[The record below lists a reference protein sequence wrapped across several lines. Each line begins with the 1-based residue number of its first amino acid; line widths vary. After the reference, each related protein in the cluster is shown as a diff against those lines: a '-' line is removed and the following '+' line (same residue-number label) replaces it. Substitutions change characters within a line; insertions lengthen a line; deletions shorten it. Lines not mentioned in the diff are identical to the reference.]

1 MKRMYTCFLCTSNV
15 IYVIAVDS
23 VCAINLPGNVISS
36 RIGCS
41 SFSLSNRGG
50 SQSQQG
56 WAKYCL
62 PTQFWKSW
70 KYVFSWFFSSPFP
83 PTDVY
88 FHMFQVLLRQIV
100 VNLTE
105 NAIRKPPQTVPS
117 LPYLQWN
124 MFLFSKVEKVR
135 QNEEKLKHHCAKFTF
150 SPLIVFIFFVISH
163 CSFFT
168 SWNQDL
174 LTHLK
179 DINCGMSSDPRRS
192 TSLPYQRTI
201 YGFVPNPIL
210 PFLPGISRHNW
221 HDRPDTV

>member
-1 MKRMYTCFLCTSNV
+1 MTWTAF
-15 IYVIAVDS
+15 
-23 VCAINLPGNVISS
+23 AIL
-36 RIGCS
+36 
-41 SFSLSNRGG
+41 
-50 SQSQQG
+50 
-56 WAKYCL
+56 AM
-62 PTQFWKSW
+62 
-70 KYVFSWFFSSPFP
+70 FP
-83 PTDVY
+83 SINVY

-168 SWNQDL
+168 TWNQDL

-179 DINCGMSSDPRRS
+179 RHQLRNVVGSQKKYLFALSENHSWICPKSYSAFSSRYLKAQL
-192 TSLPYQRTI
+192 T
-201 YGFVPNPIL
+201 
-210 PFLPGISRHNW
+210 W
-221 HDRPDTV
+221 